1 MRRLERR
8 LRLATGLIVAC
19 FIIGHFLNHSLGVV
33 SIDAMDRVRAVL
45 AAWWRSAPGTVI
57 LYGALLT
64 HFALALVSLYRR
76 TTLRMP
82 FWEAGQL
89 VLGLL
94 IPPLLIGHV
103 VGSRFAWYLLGHNVD
118 YERVIGVLWS
128 DPWTAIR
135 QSILLLIVWG
145 HFCIGIHYWL
155 RIQRWYPAAQPLIF
169 AAALL
174 VPAMALAG
182 FAAAGNELWPVG
194 ERVGGMQKYN
204 VDLANQTADERARL
218 TALREGL
225 ELGFW
230 SLLGATLLARW
241 LRTRL
246 GGTYQLRHSS
256 GRVITAPIGRSILEA
271 LRDEGV
277 PHASVCGGRAR
288 CTTCRVR
295 ISEGLA
301 KLPAPERHEALALAR
316 VDAPPNVRLA
326 CQTRPRHDVTVVPLL
341 PPDVNAVT
349 ARRTGGARERERPI
363 VSMFVDLRGSTRI
376 AESRLPYDVVF
387 IMNQFFAEMYEAL
400 RMTNGYYAQFRG
412 DGLLALYG
420 LETDLPEACRQGL
433 RGAAGME
440 RRVEQLSKRRARRP
454 VGGGAKI
461 QRPVEHLSKSLA
473 ADLAEPLR
481 IGIGAHAGVAI
492 VGTMGPPEAPIYS
505 AIGDNVNIAA
515 RFEGMTKAYGCVMVV
530 SAQTLAEAGLEPHGA
545 TLHRVRVRGRTERLD
560 VYAVNDPRDL
570 FNSVPGT

>member
-1 MRRLERR
+1 MRRFERR

-19 FIIGHFLNHSLGVV
+19 FVVGHFLNHSLGVV
-33 SIDAMDRVRAVL
+33 SIDAMDRVRQTL
-45 AAWWRSAPGTVI
+45 AAWWRSPAGTLL
-57 LYGALLT
+57 LYGSLLT

-82 FWEAGQL
+82 MWEAAQL
-89 VLGLL
+89 LLGLL
-94 IPPLLIGHV
+94 VPPLLIAHI

-118 YERVIGVLWS
+118 YERVIGILWS
-128 DPWTAIR
+128 DPWSALK

-145 HFCIGIHYWL
+145 HFCFGIHYWL
-155 RIQRWYPAAQPLIF
+155 RIQRWYPTLQPLVF
-169 AAALL
+169 ATALL
-174 VPAMALAG
+174 VPALALAG
-182 FAAAGNELWPVG
+182 FAAAGNELIPIV

-204 VDLANQTADERARL
+204 VDLATMTAEQRGRL
-218 TALREGL
+218 AAWREGL

-295 ISEGLA
+295 IGEGLA
-301 KLPAPERHEALALAR
+301 KLPAPERQEALALER

-326 CQTRPRHDVTVVPLL
+326 CQTRPRTDVTVIPLL
-341 PPDVNAVT
+341 PPDVNAAT
-349 ARRTGGARERERPI
+349 ARRPGAARERERAI

-400 RMTNGYYAQFRG
+400 RATNGYYAQFRG
-412 DGLLALYG
+412 DGLLAIYG
-420 LETDLPEACRQGL
+420 LETDLPEACRQAM
-433 RGAAGME
+433 RGAAEMQRRIE
-440 RRVEQLSKRRARRP
+440 R
-454 VGGGAKI
+454 
-461 QRPVEHLSKSLA
+461 LSKSLA

-492 VGTMGPPEAPIYS
+492 IGTMGPPDAPIYS

-515 RFEGMTKAYGCVMVV
+515 RFEGMTKAYTCVMVV
-530 SAQTLAEAGLEPHGA
+530 SAETLAQAGLEPRGA
-545 TLHRVRVRGRTERLD
+545 TLHRVRVRGRTERLG

-570 FNSVPGT
+570 FTG